1 MFSPKND
8 SFAARGLLF
17 ELERDHLYV
26 MHDIHW
32 LRRFDDAATRKAD
45 LAPVILR
52 SALGLVFLGH
62 AYAKLAVFTL
72 PGTAQ
77 FFAAHGFPGWSAYPV
92 FALELVGG
100 ALLLL
105 GIQVRLTAALLIPV
119 MLGALGPHLGNGWM
133 FTNQGGGWEYVAFL
147 LAALFSQLLL
157 GPGAWSA
164 ASSGAGEELAA
175 AHGHRSS

>member
-1 MFSPKND
+1 M
-8 SFAARGLLF
+8 LC
-17 ELERDHLYV
+17 V
-26 MHDIHW
+26 MDD
-32 LRRFDDAATRKAD
+32 LNLVRRMDRALSQRAE

-52 SALGLVFLGH
+52 GALGLVFLGH

-100 ALLLL
+100 VLLLL
-105 GIQVRLTAALLIPV
+105 GIQVRFTAALLIPV
-119 MLGALGPHLGNGWM
+119 MLGALAPHWSNGWM

-147 LAALFSQLLL
+147 IAALFSQLLL
-157 GPGAWSA
+157 GPGAWP
-164 ASSGAGEELAA
+164 ASSPKAAEPARAPRAAGA
-175 AHGHRSS
+175 SS